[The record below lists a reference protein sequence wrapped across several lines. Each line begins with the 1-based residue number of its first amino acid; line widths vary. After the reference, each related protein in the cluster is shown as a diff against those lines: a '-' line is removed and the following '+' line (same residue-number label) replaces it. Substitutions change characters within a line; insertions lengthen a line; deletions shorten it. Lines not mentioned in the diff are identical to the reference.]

1 VGQDAASKAQAATNT
16 NVGGKAQRLTS
27 FKMMRLTILLLAIG
41 NQLFGQSTAGSDQQI
56 LFRQIISVDSI
67 FFQALNTCDL
77 KTYESFLTDDFEFY
91 HDKGGLTKSRDAE
104 MKSMTLFCGEQRQRQ
119 KLRRELIRESVEVN
133 PIKDF
138 GAVQTGR
145 HRFFLVIDDK
155 TEKLIEEA
163 KFTNVWQRQSSGWK
177 LSRVISYD
185 HKPICNVQL
194 SDNILDKYTG
204 NYQMTPD
211 RIILITKNQKLL
223 RVEDGDWSADLY
235 SESNSKFYL
244 DHGNVQFE
252 FVKRQKGNV
261 GKLIIYENGT
271 EIERGTRK
279 D

>member
-1 VGQDAASKAQAATNT
+1 MR
-16 NVGGKAQRLTS
+16 RLIIL
-27 FKMMRLTILLLAIG
+27 FLTIG
-41 NQLFGQSTAGSDQQI
+41 NQLFGQTTTNTIDQQS
-56 LFRQIISVDSI
+56 LFGQVITFDSI
-67 FFQALNTCDL
+67 FFQALNNCDL

-91 HDKGGLTKSRDAE
+91 HDRGGLTKSREAE
-104 MKSMTLFCGEQRQRQ
+104 MKSMTSFCGEQRQRQ
-119 KLRRELIRESVEVN
+119 KLRRELIRESVEVS

-185 HKPICNVQL
+185 HRPISNVQL
-194 SDNILDKYTG
+194 ADNILDKYTG

-252 FVKRQKGNV
+252 FVKRKNGNNV